1 MDLIKEYQANS
12 ESFIKLIQSTPDELF
27 NIKFNE
33 AIWSVAE
40 NVEHIIR
47 SEFGTTRLF
56 NSATEKDPKRDS
68 EAKIKEMKSRFLD
81 RSETLQAFGAVLPT
95 QGNKSKEELLLKFKA
110 SRNQVIELIRTQDLD
125 EICMRFEHPLF
136 GHLTRREW
144 IHFNIAHAER
154 HMEQIRELLGNL
166 HKL

>member
-12 ESFIKLIQSTPDELF
+12 DSFIKLIQSVPDELF
-27 NIKFNE
+27 NTKSNE
-33 AIWSVAE
+33 GIWSVAE

-47 SEFGTTRLF
+47 SEFGTARLF
-56 NSATEKDPKRDS
+56 NAATEKDPKRDS

-95 QGNKSKEELLLKFKA
+95 EGSKSKEELLQKFET
-110 SRNQVIELIRTQDLD
+110 SRKQVVELVKTQDLD

-144 IHFNIAHAER
+144 INFNIVHTQR
-154 HMEQIRELLGNL
+154 HMDQIRELLENL
-166 HKL
+166 Q